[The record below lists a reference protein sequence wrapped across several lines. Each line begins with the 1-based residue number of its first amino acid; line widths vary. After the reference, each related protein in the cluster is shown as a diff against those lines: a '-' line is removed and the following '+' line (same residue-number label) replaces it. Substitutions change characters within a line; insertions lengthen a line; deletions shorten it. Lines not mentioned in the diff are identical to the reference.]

1 MSTATKH
8 PECLL
13 IVHNEVVGRRSE
25 SILPSTPD
33 EAPENCLEITRAVQF
48 ADHLDVQDLYRDGDP
63 EPLAVSIRKGHD
75 TIVVCWYLT
84 GDVDSARARFH
95 EIQEGRALI

>member
-1 MSTATKH
+1 MTTATKH

-33 EAPENCLEITRAVQF
+33 EALENCLEITRAVQF
-48 ADHLDVQDLYRDGDP
+48 ADHLDVQDLYRDEAP
-63 EPLAVSIRKGHD
+63 EPLAVSIRKGND
-75 TIVVCWYLT
+75 TIVVRWYAI
-84 GDVDSARARFH
+84 GDLDAARARFC
-95 EIQEGRALI
+95 EVQEGRAWA